1 MLSQLTEL
9 LTGQLQLVFMNEKR
23 DYRYL
28 LGPNSSSDQGRKTSL
43 TNMALSSPL
52 SGIGFT
58 VRKGS
63 RWGKLFAFPR
73 YQSFFLRQNDRN
85 RKRA

>member
-1 MLSQLTEL
+1 MLSQLAEL
-9 LTGQLQLVFMNEKR
+9 LTGQLQLVFTTKNVT
-23 DYRYL
+23 YL
-28 LGPNSSSDQGRKTSL
+28 LGPNSRSDQGRKTSL

-63 RWGKLFAFPR
+63 RWGKPFAFPG